1 MKLLIYSLC
10 VVKDTHLMWKYS
22 GHGSSGLCWTAIG
35 YFFTLDPGRPEN
47 YCLPPQSLPPLVI
60 PRMED
65 LKVRITAGFHLLK
78 FPQGPS
84 VPVLRTGAGP
94 SGCHPPLVLAV
105 AVARLGLPP
114 LHPLLSPSEN
124 TFSALLLYL
133 PRGQDFLW
141 VPNPFPSPTPALPAP
156 ISLPAWRP
164 S

>member
-22 GHGSSGLCWTAIG
+22 GHGSSGFCWTAIG
-35 YFFTLDPGRPEN
+35 YFFALDPGRPEN
-47 YCLPPQSLPPLVI
+47 YCLPLQSPPPLVI

-78 FPQGPS
+78 ILQGPS
-84 VPVLRTGAGP
+84 IPVLRTGACP
-94 SGCHPPLVLAV
+94 SSCHLPLVLP
-105 AVARLGLPP
+105 VARLGLPP
-114 LHPLLSPSEN
+114 MHLLLSPSEN
-124 TFSALLLYL
+124 TSSASLLYL

-141 VPNPFPSPTPALPAP
+141 VPNPFPTPTPTLPAST
-156 ISLPAWRP
+156 SLPAWRP